1 MDQSKVLMA
10 QSKPDA
16 RVDGLVERSKG
27 PAVSPNGAGNR
38 RSFAALRMT
47 PFLIALVGALTT
59 AAIPAPAQKGHEL
72 GNPDLACRSC
82 HQATYTSYE
91 QTPMARGSGTAL
103 AGLSGL
109 PGGSSGGGFI
119 HAPSGVDYRV
129 FERDGQAWLSYARDG
144 KAGAALSGERQLE
157 YFVGSGKRGRTY
169 LYQQDG
175 LWFEAPINY
184 YTRKALWDMAP
195 AYGAATAMPDALPVD
210 SNCLHCHA
218 SQIGTAEP
226 QARNK
231 FAGAPFAQGGV
242 GCSACHGD
250 PAEHLRVEAGL
261 EAQQHTPDRKRQ
273 SSGIINPDKLDA
285 VRRDSACLQ
294 CHLEGDAAIY
304 RAGSS
309 LAGFVP
315 GDRLDDHAVY
325 FVRASREAG
334 GGRASSQYEALLRS
348 ACKRASGDRLTCTTC
363 HDPHSSPA
371 PAERVAFYRAKCL
384 ACHTGTAIAANHH
397 PEQQDCAS
405 CHMPTRDTT
414 DISHEQLTD
423 HNIETYGAGPPHEPA
438 LARFTAAPGL
448 YADTLKPVGAT
459 TSGPRE
465 LGLAYAQMAERGDR
479 ASGERALVLL
489 AEAEASGADDAPL
502 HVALGFLRQMSGD
515 PGAARTEYVAA
526 LRVNPWEPSAA
537 ANLAV
542 LDARAGQTEAAVKL
556 LDHVV
561 SGDPSQ
567 MAAGLNLAFIECRL
581 GDKQKARAVLDRL
594 GAISP
599 DDPALRQFRLTGRYG
614 QQSCIL

>member
-1 MDQSKVLMA
+1 MTAL
-10 QSKPDA
+10 
-16 RVDGLVERSKG
+16 LV
-27 PAVSPNGAGNR
+27 
-38 RSFAALRMT
+38 
-47 PFLIALVGALTT
+47 LIAISMYEV
-59 AAIPAPAQKGHEL
+59 AAVAQKSQPL
-72 GNPDLACRSC
+72 ANPDQACKSC
-82 HQATYTSYE
+82 HQAIYTSYE
-91 QTPMARGSGTAL
+91 QTPMARGSGPAL
-103 AGLSGL
+103 AGLAGL
-109 PGGSSGGGFI
+109 PGENGGGFT
-119 HAPSGVDYRV
+119 HTQSGVEYRV
-129 FERDGQAWLSYARDG
+129 FERDGQAWLSYTRDA

-157 YFVGSGKRGRTY
+157 YFIGSGKRGRTY
-169 LYQQDG
+169 LYQQDS

-210 SNCLHCHA
+210 PNCLHCHA
-218 SQIGTAEP
+218 SQVATAEP

-242 GCSACHGD
+242 GCSGCHGD
-250 PAEHLRVEAGL
+250 PAEHLRIETRIEAGRHKPL
-261 EAQQHTPDRKRQ
+261 P
-273 SSGIINPDKLDA
+273 SSGIVNPDKLDPA
-285 VRRDSACLQ
+285 RRDSACLQ

-309 LAGFVP
+309 LASFVP
-315 GDRLDDHAVY
+315 GERLDDHAVY

-363 HDPHSSPA
+363 HDPHSTPA
-371 PAERVAFYRAKCL
+371 PTERVAFYRAKCL
-384 ACHTGTAIAANHH
+384 ACHTGPEIAVKHH

-423 HNIETYGAGPPHEPA
+423 HNIETYASGLPADPA

-448 YADTLKPVGAT
+448 HPDSLKPVGAT

-489 AEAEASGADDAPL
+489 AEAEAAGADDAPL

-515 PGAARTEYVAA
+515 PTAARAEYVAA
-526 LRVNPWEPSAA
+526 LRANPWDPSAA

-561 SGDPSQ
+561 SADPSQ

-581 GDKQKARAVLDRL
+581 GDKQKARAVLDRI
-594 GAISP
+594 AAMSP
-599 DDPALRQFRLTGRYG
+599 DDPALRQFLATGNYG
-614 QQSCIL
+614 QQQCPLR